1 VIVLGVD
8 AMDPGFVERH
18 WMDLPNLARLAK
30 TGAFHRLATTVPPQS
45 PVAWSTFIT
54 GMNPGGHGIFDFVH
68 RDPATMKLFSSM
80 GEVEPPTRTF
90 PLGPYEIPLA
100 GGRVRQFRS
109 GRAFWQTLGEH
120 GIPVVLLRMPNNFP
134 PVANKGRT
142 LSGMG
147 TPDLS
152 GTFGT
157 FTFYTDDPVEAARDV
172 SGGRIVPIK
181 LEHDSAAMTIEGPEN
196 TLRKD
201 RARSSVTLIAYRDP
215 TEAAALFEIAGN
227 RFLLREGE
235 WSGWIRVRFP
245 IIPGIKSAAGMV
257 RIFAKKIHPEFEI
270 YVSPVNIDPS
280 DPELPISTPSSYSRE
295 LARVLGPFY
304 TQGIAEDTAALRQHI
319 LSRDEYREQSGDVL
333 REQFAMLER
342 ELATFRSG
350 LLFIHFLGI
359 DQDSHVLWG
368 KYDRK
373 LLTTYQRVDAE
384 VGRVMEKA
392 EGALLL
398 VISDHG
404 FSRFDRAVNVNT
416 WLMNEG
422 FLALAGGAKQS
433 AGEILS
439 NVDWSKTRAYAVG
452 LNAIYLNL
460 RNREKNGIVNPGAEA
475 TETVDEIRLRL
486 LALHDPAN
494 GNAAAAAVYRRADV
508 YSGEAMASAPD
519 LVVGWSAGYRTSWQS
534 ALGEISSETIEDN
547 YDEWRGDHCI
557 ASDLVP
563 GVVFSN
569 RVIRLPNPRLEDL
582 TTTLLAEFGIQSEPG
597 MKGRSIF

>member
-1 VIVLGVD
+1 
-8 AMDPGFVERH
+8 
-18 WMDLPNLARLAK
+18 
-30 TGAFHRLATTVPPQS
+30 
-45 PVAWSTFIT
+45 
-54 GMNPGGHGIFDFVH
+54 MNPGGHGVFDFVH
-68 RDPATMKLFSSM
+68 RDPATMKAFSSM

-90 PLGPYEIPLA
+90 PLGAYEIPLA
-100 GGRVRQFRS
+100 GGRVRRFRR

-134 PVANKGRT
+134 PVASKGRT

-157 FTFYTDDPVEAARDV
+157 FTFYTDNPVEAARDV
-172 SGGRIVPIK
+172 SGGRIVPVK
-181 LEHDSAAMTIEGPEN
+181 LKDDGVAMTIEGPEN

-201 RARSSVTLIAYRDP
+201 RARSTATIIAHRDP
-215 TEAAALFEIAGN
+215 TEPAALFEIAGTSL
-227 RFLLREGE
+227 LLREGE

-245 IIPGIKSAAGMV
+245 IIPGIKSAAGMI
-257 RIFAKKIHPEFEI
+257 RIFAKKIHPDFGI
-270 YVSPVNIDPS
+270 YVSPVNMDPS

-295 LARVLGPFY
+295 LAGAIGPFY

-319 LSRDEYREQSGDVL
+319 LSRDEYREQSRDVS

-342 ELATFRSG
+342 ELAAFRSG

-368 KYDRK
+368 KYDDE

-416 WLMNEG
+416 WLMREG
-422 FLALAGGAKQS
+422 FLALDGAANHS
-433 AGEILS
+433 AGEMFS
-439 NVDWSKTRAYAVG
+439 NVDWSRTRAYAVG
-452 LNAIYLNL
+452 LNAIYLNV
-460 RNREKNGIVNPGAEA
+460 RNREKYGIVNPGAEA
-475 TETVDEIRLRL
+475 AANCGRDSATAAG
-486 LALHDPAN
+486 LA
-494 GNAAAAAVYRRADV
+494 G
-508 YSGEAMASAPD
+508 SG
-519 LVVGWSAGYRTSWQS
+519 
-534 ALGEISSETIEDN
+534 
-547 YDEWRGDHCI
+547 
-557 ASDLVP
+557 
-563 GVVFSN
+563 
-569 RVIRLPNPRLEDL
+569 
-582 TTTLLAEFGIQSEPG
+582 
-597 MKGRSIF
+597 